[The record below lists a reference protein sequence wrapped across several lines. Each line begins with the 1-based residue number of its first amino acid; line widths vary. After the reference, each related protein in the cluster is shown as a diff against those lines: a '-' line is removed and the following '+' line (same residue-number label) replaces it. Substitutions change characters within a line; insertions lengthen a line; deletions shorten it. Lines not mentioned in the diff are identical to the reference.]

1 MLTPLEIK
9 KCEELVSHWNNEH
22 GSNARTKKLGFRDPE
37 IFGAKCC
44 DLGMWPPRNV
54 RCLGKTRLR
63 LMVVAMCM
71 LPAWRSSRGG
81 GGLEERGKRPSGE
94 HEEMMSPWVDR
105 LRLIF

>member
-1 MLTPLEIK
+1 VRRRTSRGCPLHPFQMLTPSEIK

-54 RCLGKTRLR
+54 RCLGKTRPR

-71 LPAWRSSRGG
+71 LRAWRSSRGG
-81 GGLEERGKRPSGE
+81 GGGGWRREVSG
-94 HEEMMSPWVDR
+94 
-105 LRLIF
+105 